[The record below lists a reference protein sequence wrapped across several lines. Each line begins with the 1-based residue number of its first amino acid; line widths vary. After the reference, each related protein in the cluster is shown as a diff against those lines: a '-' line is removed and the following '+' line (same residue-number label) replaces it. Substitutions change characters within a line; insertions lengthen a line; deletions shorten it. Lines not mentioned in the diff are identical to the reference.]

1 MNPSGARAEDICAAL
16 MRGAGLRIL
25 ARNWRCRVGEID
37 LVAADGDTLVFAE
50 VRLRRGAAFGG
61 AAESITAGKRAR
73 LVAAA
78 RHYLAGRPPV
88 ACRFDVLL
96 LDALSPARVRW
107 IRDAFGE

>member
-96 LDALSPARVRW
+96 LDALSPACVRW